1 MGNNEFAVRLVAGL
15 LEARTGQKLSKDRHW
30 RIDTALSGLLRERSI
45 ASVEHLVNQLMLPG
59 QNDLAQAIVE
69 ALLNNETYFYRDR
82 AMFDML
88 ANRILPDLAKRRATA
103 RRLSIWS
110 AGCSSGQEAYSLAMM
125 FLEQSSR
132 WAGWTIDIVGTDV
145 SQAVVKAAREACYSA
160 FQIQRGLGVKQMLA
174 HFDETEKGWQASR
187 TLQRMVRFQVHN
199 ILEPAPA
206 PGGFDLILC
215 RNVLLYFDA
224 DTRRRALDRIT
235 QAMAPDAVL
244 MLGGGETT
252 VGHSDTLRPC
262 REFNGFFRSG
272 TARKEVPAVRA
283 RLAG

>member
-15 LEARTGQKLSKDRHW
+15 LEARTGQKLNKDRHW
-30 RIDTALSGLLRERSI
+30 RIETALSGLLRERSI
-45 ASVEHLVNQLMLPG
+45 ASVEQLVNQLMLPG
-59 QNDLAQAIVE
+59 QNELAQAIVE

-88 ANRILPDLAKRRATA
+88 AGRILPDLAKHRAA
-103 RRLSIWS
+103 SRRLSIWS

-145 SQAVVKAAREACYSA
+145 SQAVVKSAREACYTS
-160 FQIQRGLGVKQMLA
+160 FQIQRGLGVQQMLA

-199 ILEPAPA
+199 ILEPAPT

-224 DTRRRALDRIT
+224 DTRRRALDRIA
-235 QAMAPDAVL
+235 QAMAPGAVL

-252 VGHSDTLRPC
+252 VGHSDNLRPC
-262 REFNGFFRSG
+262 KDFSGFFRAG
-272 TARKEVPAVRA
+272 NARKEAHVPRA